1 MEVTGGE
8 KVRVIKNNSESAF
21 TLIEV
26 LLAVSIIALLTTV
39 IYSAFLSST
48 VVLDFNREKLNIQQD
63 HRIIVDRI
71 APYIRMA
78 KTVTINNSYNSNQDK
93 VRFTFSTIE
102 AGSGDY
108 NGIGFGIKND
118 GELYYRKK
126 IADSEGNFNWG
137 NRITFISSK
146 ANKFEL
152 SKNNKMITITV
163 ELEEKD
169 GESYT
174 FVEEFYRRIT
184 DNNG

>member
-1 MEVTGGE
+1 M
-8 KVRVIKNNSESAF
+8 RPIKNNFEAAF

-26 LLAVSIIALLTTV
+26 LLAVAIIALLTTV

-48 VVLDFNREKLNIQQD
+48 VVLDFNREKVNIQQD

-78 KTVTINNSYNSNQDK
+78 KTVAINNSYNSKQDK

-102 AGSGDY
+102 SGSGNY
-108 NGIGFGIKND
+108 NGIGFGIKNG
-118 GELYYRKK
+118 GELYYRKR
-126 IADSEGNFNWG
+126 IVDSEGDFNWG

-146 ANKFEL
+146 VNKFEL
-152 SKNNKMITITV
+152 SENNKMITITV
-163 ELEEKD
+163 ELADND
-169 GESYT
+169 GESYI

-184 DNNG
+184 DSDD